1 MSESAP
7 KRSAADIEADLQRTR
22 EELTKTVNELSDRLN
37 PKTNAKAAAD
47 QAKLKANEFVAS
59 ARGVAD
65 DAGRG
70 EPSAI
75 GILAAAAAT
84 VALAGYLMFKK

>member
-7 KRSAADIEADLQRTR
+7 KRSAEDIEADLQRTR
-22 EELTKTVNELSDRLN
+22 EELTNAVNELTNRLN

-47 QAKLKANEFVAS
+47 QAKQKANEFAAS

-70 EPSAI
+70 DASAI

-84 VALAGYLMFKK
+84 VALAGYLLFKK